1 MKKEI
6 EAKIN
11 SILERNKRVESDKAW
26 ETSITRRAII
36 AIATYFIVLYF
47 LLAINAPNPFFN
59 ALIPAIAFILST
71 LSFPFIKKFWIEKFY
86 KK

>member
-1 MKKEI
+1 MEKEI
-6 EAKIN
+6 EQKIY
-11 SILERNKRVESDKAW
+11 SILERNKKVETDKAW
-26 ETSITRRAII
+26 ETSKMRRIII
-36 AIATYFIVLYF
+36 AMATYLIVLYF

-71 LSFPFIKKFWIEKFY
+71 LSLPFIKNWWINNFY